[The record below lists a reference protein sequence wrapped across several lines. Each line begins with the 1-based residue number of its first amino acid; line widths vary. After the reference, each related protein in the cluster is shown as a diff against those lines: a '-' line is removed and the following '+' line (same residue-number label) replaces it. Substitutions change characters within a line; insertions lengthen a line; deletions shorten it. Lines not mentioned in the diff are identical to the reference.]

1 MGARAAAN
9 GRDGTNAK
17 ADADAGLA
25 TEANGDA
32 NAASMAMPMPMPPT
46 MYPPTTGQGSQQYY
60 YAPPPPPVAKKS
72 SGSDVPAWM
81 WVGLG
86 VALATVVRYL
96 LEREDGEAETVR
108 RARGTAHG
116 SRKKKKKQNAP
127 CASTTTA
134 PNASRVRRGQDRNES

>member
-86 VALATVVRYL
+86 VALATV
-96 LEREDGEAETVR
+96 GGKIFGA
-108 RARGTAHG
+108 
-116 SRKKKKKQNAP
+116 KKQDMQSMMMQQMMKP
-127 CASTTTA
+127 VSYTHLTLPTILL
-134 PNASRVRRGQDRNES
+134 V